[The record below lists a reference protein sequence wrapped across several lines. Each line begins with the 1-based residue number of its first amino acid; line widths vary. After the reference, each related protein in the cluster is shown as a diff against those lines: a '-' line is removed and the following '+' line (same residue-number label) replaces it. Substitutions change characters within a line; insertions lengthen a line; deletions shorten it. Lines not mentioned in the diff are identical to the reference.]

1 MAAGK
6 SGSGGGGGG
15 GGGSCS
21 AEEMTFL
28 EALARAET
36 KKDGGFKNNWSFDHE
51 EGSEG
56 DTDKDGA
63 HLLSVEEDSETSN
76 GEKLNRPSEFVD
88 NSGDYILKTYVKR
101 NKAESFKTLKGN
113 PIGLNMLSNNK
124 KLSENTQN
132 ASLCSGTV
140 VHGRRFHHA
149 HVQIPVVKTA
159 AQRKE
164 YPPHVQKA
172 EINAI
177 RISRPVSVESIMKK
191 TEESESQVE
200 PEIKRK
206 AQQKRHC
213 SVYQPS
219 SPLPP
224 ASKKCLTHLEV
235 SEQRECCPKC
245 GKEKENQTKC
255 QSCGI
260 IFHNDLQRNCRQAVT
275 LNDSTAALLR
285 TSIHQNSGQK
295 LQNTGLTTKKFY
307 GSNMEKIPVDIIVN
321 CDDNRH
327 HYLHTN
333 GKVIL
338 PGPKITKATN
348 LKERKTSLSD
358 LNDPIILSS
367 DDDDDSDRTKR
378 RESISPRPADS
389 ACSSPAPSTGKV
401 EAAFNANP
409 CRAEHELRSTP
420 AESEPNAVVLP
431 RKARMKDQFGNS
443 LISTPLKR
451 RKLISQEALIN
462 PVSLSCHNTF
472 ESVILNCRSIRVGTL
487 FRLLIEPVIFS
498 LNLIKIHLDG
508 PESDPVEIILN
519 TSDLTKCEWC
529 NVRKLPVVFLQAVPA
544 IYQKLSMQL
553 QMSKEDKVWN
563 DCKGINKL
571 ASLEE
576 QYIILIFQN
585 ALDPHANMVFESII
599 TDIGLKNNV
608 SNFFAKIPFEEA
620 NSRLVACTR
629 SYEESIKGSCTQ
641 KESKVK
647 TVSFESKVQARNK
660 QEFQFF
666 DDEEETGENHT
677 IFIGPIEKL
686 IVYPPPPA
694 KGGISVTNEDL
705 HCLSE
710 GEFLND
716 VIIDFYLKYLV
727 LEKLKKEDAERIHIF
742 SSFFYKRL
750 NQRERRNHETSNLSI
765 QQKRHGRVKTW
776 TRHVDI
782 FEKDFIFVPLNEAA
796 HWFLAVVCFPG
807 LEKPKYEPNP
817 HYRESATIHKSSP
830 VDDSCVSSPLTSEMD
845 SGSQNSPAKPVIK
858 KMLNKKHCLAGTDSS
873 AGHGESEPCYRR
885 NIGSVKCTVKKK
897 NHTPSESEDANK
909 GEAASQKVV
918 DRSQS
923 ENGLQDECL
932 SSGHHPALAR
942 AETKKDGGF
951 KNNWSFDH
959 EEGSEGDTDKDG
971 AHLLSVEEDS
981 ETSNGEKLNR
991 PSEFVDNSGDYI
1003 LKTYVKRNKA
1013 ESFKTLKGNPIGLNM
1028 LSNNKKLSENTQN
1041 ASLCS
1046 GTVVHGRRFHH
1057 AHVQIPVVKTAAQ
1070 SNQDRKER
1078 KEYPPHVQKAEI
1090 NAIRISRP
1098 VSVESIMKKTEE
1110 SESQVEPEI
1119 KRKAQQKRHC
1129 SVYQPSSPL
1138 PPASKK
1144 CLTHLEVSEQR
1155 ECCPKCGK
1163 EKENQTKCQS
1173 CGIIFH
1179 NDLQRNCRQA
1189 VTLNDSTAALLRTS
1203 IHQNSGQK
1211 LQNTGLTTKK
1221 FYGSNMEKIPVDIIV
1236 NCDDNRHHYLHT
1248 NGKVILP
1255 GPKITKATNLKERK
1269 TSLSD
1274 LNDPIILS
1282 SDDDDDSD
1290 RTKRRESISPRPA
1303 DSACSSPAPSTGK
1316 VEAAFNANPCR
1327 AEHEL
1332 RSTPAESEPNAVVLP
1347 RKARMKDQFGN
1358 SLISTPL
1365 KRRKLISQEALINP
1379 VSLSCHNTFE
1389 SVILNCR
1396 SIRVGTLFRLL
1407 IEPVIFSLNLIKIHL
1422 DGPESD
1428 PVEIIL
1434 NTSDL
1439 TKCEWCN
1446 VRKLPVVFLQAVP
1459 AIYQKLSMQ
1468 LQMSKED
1475 KVWND
1480 CKGISKL
1487 ASLEEQYIILIFQ
1500 NALDPHANMVFESI
1514 ITDIGLKN
1522 NVSNFFAKIPF
1533 EEANSRLV
1541 ACTRSYEE
1549 SIKGSC
1555 TQKESKVKTVSF
1567 ESKVQARNKQEFQ
1580 FFDDEEETG
1589 ENHTIFI
1596 GPIEKL
1602 IVYPPPPAKGG
1613 ISVTNEDLH
1622 CLSEGEFLNDVI
1634 IDFYLKYLVLEK
1646 LKKED
1651 AERIHIFSSFFY
1663 KRLNQ
1668 RERRNH
1674 ETSNLSIQQ
1683 KRHGR
1688 VKTWTRHVD
1697 IFEKDFIFVPLNEA
1711 AHWFLA
1717 VVCFPGLEK
1726 PKYEPNPH
1734 YRESATIH
1742 KSSPVDDSCV
1752 SSPLT
1757 SEMDSGS
1764 QNSPAKPV
1772 IKKMLNKKHCLA
1784 GTDSSAGH
1792 GESEPCYRRNIGSVK
1807 CTVKKKN
1814 HTPSESEDANKGEAA
1829 SQKVVDR
1836 SQSENGLQ
1844 DECLSSGHHPDGL
1857 SKIRLN
1863 YGDQS
1868 AEGAKML
1875 EDGLIDFSEDQDNQD
1890 DSSDDG
1896 FLADD
1901 NCNSE
1906 IGQWHLKPTLCKQP
1920 CILLMDSL
1928 RGPSR
1933 SNVVKILREYLEVE
1947 WEVKKGSKRS
1957 FSKDVMKGS
1966 NPKVPQQNNFSD
1978 CGVYIL
1984 QYVESFFENPILNF
1998 ELPMN
2003 LLNWFPPPRM
2013 RTKRE
2018 EIRNIILKLQEAQCK
2033 EKQQQH
2039 KDTGSEAAPGEGAG
2053 PCVGGAPH

>member
-6 SGSGGGGGG
+6 SGGGGGGG

-28 EALARAET
+28 EALARSES

-63 HLLSVEEDSETSN
+63 HLLSVEDEDSQTSN

-113 PIGLNMLSNNK
+113 PIGLNMLSSNK
-124 KLSENTQN
+124 KLSENTQT

-159 AQRKE
+159 AQSNQDRKERKE

-177 RISRPVSVESIMKK
+177 RISRPQSVECIMKK

-206 AQQKRHC
+206 VQQKRHC
-213 SVYQPS
+213 SAYQPT

-285 TSIHQNSGQK
+285 TSIHQNSGGQK

-307 GSNMEKIPVDIIVN
+307 GNNMEKIPIDIIVN
-321 CDDNRH
+321 RDDSRH

-338 PGPKITKATN
+338 PTKIPKATN

-401 EAAFNANP
+401 EAALNANT
-409 CRAEHELRSTP
+409 CRAEHELRSIS
-420 AESEPNAVVLP
+420 AESELNTVSLP

-443 LISTPLKR
+443 LVSTPLKR

-462 PVSLSCHNTF
+462 PVSLSCQNTF

-508 PESDPVEIILN
+508 PESDPIEIILN

-529 NVRKLPVVFLQAVPA
+529 NVRKLPVVFLQATPA
-544 IYQKLSMQL
+544 VYHKLSMQL

-563 DCKGINKL
+563 DCKGISKL
-571 ASLEE
+571 TSLEE

-599 TDIGLKNNV
+599 NDIGLKNNV

-641 KESKVK
+641 KENKVK

-666 DDEEETGENHT
+666 DDEDETGENHT

-727 LEKLKKEDAERIHIF
+727 LEKLKKEEADRIHIF

-817 HYRESATIHKSSP
+817 HYRENGTMQKSSA
-830 VDDSCVSSPLTSEMD
+830 VEDSCLSSPLTSEMD

-858 KMLNKKHCLAGTDSS
+858 KMLNKKHCLAVTDSS
-873 AGHGESEPCYRR
+873 AGQGESDLCFRR

-897 NHTPSESEDANK
+897 NHTTSENEDTNK

-918 DRSQS
+918 DRSKN
-923 ENGLQDECL
+923 ENGLPDECL
-932 SSGHHPALAR
+932 SS
-942 AETKKDGGF
+942 
-951 KNNWSFDH
+951 
-959 EEGSEGDTDKDG
+959 
-971 AHLLSVEEDS
+971 V
-981 ETSNGEKLNR
+981 
-991 PSEFVDNSGDYI
+991 
-1003 LKTYVKRNKA
+1003 
-1013 ESFKTLKGNPIGLNM
+1013 
-1028 LSNNKKLSENTQN
+1028 
-1041 ASLCS
+1041 
-1046 GTVVHGRRFHH
+1046 
-1057 AHVQIPVVKTAAQ
+1057 
-1070 SNQDRKER
+1070 
-1078 KEYPPHVQKAEI
+1078 
-1090 NAIRISRP
+1090 
-1098 VSVESIMKKTEE
+1098 
-1110 SESQVEPEI
+1110 
-1119 KRKAQQKRHC
+1119 
-1129 SVYQPSSPL
+1129 
-1138 PPASKK
+1138 
-1144 CLTHLEVSEQR
+1144 
-1155 ECCPKCGK
+1155 
-1163 EKENQTKCQS
+1163 
-1173 CGIIFH
+1173 
-1179 NDLQRNCRQA
+1179 
-1189 VTLNDSTAALLRTS
+1189 
-1203 IHQNSGQK
+1203 
-1211 LQNTGLTTKK
+1211 
-1221 FYGSNMEKIPVDIIV
+1221 
-1236 NCDDNRHHYLHT
+1236 
-1248 NGKVILP
+1248 
-1255 GPKITKATNLKERK
+1255 
-1269 TSLSD
+1269 
-1274 LNDPIILS
+1274 
-1282 SDDDDDSD
+1282 
-1290 RTKRRESISPRPA
+1290 
-1303 DSACSSPAPSTGK
+1303 
-1316 VEAAFNANPCR
+1316 
-1327 AEHEL
+1327 
-1332 RSTPAESEPNAVVLP
+1332 
-1347 RKARMKDQFGN
+1347 
-1358 SLISTPL
+1358 
-1365 KRRKLISQEALINP
+1365 
-1379 VSLSCHNTFE
+1379 
-1389 SVILNCR
+1389 
-1396 SIRVGTLFRLL
+1396 
-1407 IEPVIFSLNLIKIHL
+1407 
-1422 DGPESD
+1422 
-1428 PVEIIL
+1428 
-1434 NTSDL
+1434 
-1439 TKCEWCN
+1439 
-1446 VRKLPVVFLQAVP
+1446 
-1459 AIYQKLSMQ
+1459 
-1468 LQMSKED
+1468 
-1475 KVWND
+1475 
-1480 CKGISKL
+1480 
-1487 ASLEEQYIILIFQ
+1487 
-1500 NALDPHANMVFESI
+1500 
-1514 ITDIGLKN
+1514 
-1522 NVSNFFAKIPF
+1522 
-1533 EEANSRLV
+1533 
-1541 ACTRSYEE
+1541 
-1549 SIKGSC
+1549 
-1555 TQKESKVKTVSF
+1555 
-1567 ESKVQARNKQEFQ
+1567 
-1580 FFDDEEETG
+1580 
-1589 ENHTIFI
+1589 
-1596 GPIEKL
+1596 
-1602 IVYPPPPAKGG
+1602 
-1613 ISVTNEDLH
+1613 
-1622 CLSEGEFLNDVI
+1622 
-1634 IDFYLKYLVLEK
+1634 
-1646 LKKED
+1646 
-1651 AERIHIFSSFFY
+1651 
-1663 KRLNQ
+1663 
-1668 RERRNH
+1668 
-1674 ETSNLSIQQ
+1674 
-1683 KRHGR
+1683 
-1688 VKTWTRHVD
+1688 
-1697 IFEKDFIFVPLNEA
+1697 
-1711 AHWFLA
+1711 
-1717 VVCFPGLEK
+1717 
-1726 PKYEPNPH
+1726 
-1734 YRESATIH
+1734 
-1742 KSSPVDDSCV
+1742 
-1752 SSPLT
+1752 
-1757 SEMDSGS
+1757 
-1764 QNSPAKPV
+1764 
-1772 IKKMLNKKHCLA
+1772 
-1784 GTDSSAGH
+1784 
-1792 GESEPCYRRNIGSVK
+1792 
-1807 CTVKKKN
+1807 
-1814 HTPSESEDANKGEAA
+1814 
-1829 SQKVVDR
+1829 
-1836 SQSENGLQ
+1836 
-1844 DECLSSGHHPDGL
+1844 HHPDGL

-2003 LLNWFPPPRM
+2003 LMNWFPPPRM

-2018 EIRNIILKLQEAQCK
+2018 EIRNIILKLQEAQSK
-2033 EKQQQH
+2033 EKQQH
-2039 KDTGSEAAPGEGAG
+2039 KDTCSEAALGEGVG
-2053 PCVGGAPH
+2053 QCVGHVSH

>member
-1 MAAGK
+1 MIEFEK
-6 SGSGGGGGG
+6 KFVFIS
-15 GGGSCS
+15 
-21 AEEMTFL
+21 
-28 EALARAET
+28 ALARSES

-63 HLLSVEEDSETSN
+63 HLLSVEDEDSQTSN

-113 PIGLNMLSNNK
+113 PIGLNMLSSNK
-124 KLSENTQN
+124 KLSENTQT

-159 AQRKE
+159 AQSNQDRKERKE

-177 RISRPVSVESIMKK
+177 RISRPQSVGKFL
-191 TEESESQVE
+191 Q
-200 PEIKRK
+200 
-206 AQQKRHC
+206 
-213 SVYQPS
+213 
-219 SPLPP
+219 
-224 ASKKCLTHLEV
+224 V

-285 TSIHQNSGQK
+285 TSIHQNSGGQK

-307 GSNMEKIPVDIIVN
+307 GNNMEKIPIDIIVN
-321 CDDNRH
+321 RDDSRH
-327 HYLHTN
+327 HYLHAN

-338 PGPKITKATN
+338 PTKIPKATN

-367 DDDDDSDRTKR
+367 DDDDDGDRTKR

-401 EAAFNANP
+401 EAALNANT
-409 CRAEHELRSTP
+409 CRAEHELRSIS
-420 AESEPNAVVLP
+420 AESELNTVSLP

-443 LISTPLKR
+443 LVSTPLKR

-462 PVSLSCHNTF
+462 PVSLSCQNTF

-508 PESDPVEIILN
+508 PESDPIEIILN

-529 NVRKLPVVFLQAVPA
+529 NVRKLPVVFLQATPA
-544 IYQKLSMQL
+544 VYHKLSMQL

-563 DCKGINKL
+563 DCKGISKL
-571 ASLEE
+571 TSLEE

-641 KESKVK
+641 KENKVK
-647 TVSFESKVQARNK
+647 TVSFETKVQARNK

-666 DDEEETGENHT
+666 DDEDETGENHT

-727 LEKLKKEDAERIHIF
+727 LEKLKKEEADRIHIF

-817 HYRESATIHKSSP
+817 HYRENGTMQKSSA
-830 VDDSCVSSPLTSEMD
+830 VEDSCLSSPLTSEMD

-858 KMLNKKHCLAGTDSS
+858 KMLNKKHCLAVTDSS
-873 AGHGESEPCYRR
+873 AGQGESDLCYRR

-897 NHTPSESEDANK
+897 NHTTSENEDTNK
-909 GEAASQKVV
+909 GETASQKVV
-918 DRSQS
+918 DRSKS

-932 SSGHHPALAR
+932 SS
-942 AETKKDGGF
+942 
-951 KNNWSFDH
+951 
-959 EEGSEGDTDKDG
+959 
-971 AHLLSVEEDS
+971 V
-981 ETSNGEKLNR
+981 
-991 PSEFVDNSGDYI
+991 
-1003 LKTYVKRNKA
+1003 
-1013 ESFKTLKGNPIGLNM
+1013 
-1028 LSNNKKLSENTQN
+1028 
-1041 ASLCS
+1041 
-1046 GTVVHGRRFHH
+1046 
-1057 AHVQIPVVKTAAQ
+1057 
-1070 SNQDRKER
+1070 
-1078 KEYPPHVQKAEI
+1078 
-1090 NAIRISRP
+1090 
-1098 VSVESIMKKTEE
+1098 
-1110 SESQVEPEI
+1110 
-1119 KRKAQQKRHC
+1119 
-1129 SVYQPSSPL
+1129 
-1138 PPASKK
+1138 
-1144 CLTHLEVSEQR
+1144 
-1155 ECCPKCGK
+1155 
-1163 EKENQTKCQS
+1163 
-1173 CGIIFH
+1173 
-1179 NDLQRNCRQA
+1179 
-1189 VTLNDSTAALLRTS
+1189 
-1203 IHQNSGQK
+1203 
-1211 LQNTGLTTKK
+1211 
-1221 FYGSNMEKIPVDIIV
+1221 
-1236 NCDDNRHHYLHT
+1236 
-1248 NGKVILP
+1248 
-1255 GPKITKATNLKERK
+1255 
-1269 TSLSD
+1269 
-1274 LNDPIILS
+1274 
-1282 SDDDDDSD
+1282 
-1290 RTKRRESISPRPA
+1290 
-1303 DSACSSPAPSTGK
+1303 
-1316 VEAAFNANPCR
+1316 
-1327 AEHEL
+1327 
-1332 RSTPAESEPNAVVLP
+1332 
-1347 RKARMKDQFGN
+1347 
-1358 SLISTPL
+1358 
-1365 KRRKLISQEALINP
+1365 
-1379 VSLSCHNTFE
+1379 
-1389 SVILNCR
+1389 
-1396 SIRVGTLFRLL
+1396 
-1407 IEPVIFSLNLIKIHL
+1407 
-1422 DGPESD
+1422 
-1428 PVEIIL
+1428 
-1434 NTSDL
+1434 
-1439 TKCEWCN
+1439 
-1446 VRKLPVVFLQAVP
+1446 
-1459 AIYQKLSMQ
+1459 
-1468 LQMSKED
+1468 
-1475 KVWND
+1475 
-1480 CKGISKL
+1480 
-1487 ASLEEQYIILIFQ
+1487 
-1500 NALDPHANMVFESI
+1500 
-1514 ITDIGLKN
+1514 
-1522 NVSNFFAKIPF
+1522 
-1533 EEANSRLV
+1533 
-1541 ACTRSYEE
+1541 
-1549 SIKGSC
+1549 
-1555 TQKESKVKTVSF
+1555 
-1567 ESKVQARNKQEFQ
+1567 
-1580 FFDDEEETG
+1580 
-1589 ENHTIFI
+1589 
-1596 GPIEKL
+1596 
-1602 IVYPPPPAKGG
+1602 
-1613 ISVTNEDLH
+1613 
-1622 CLSEGEFLNDVI
+1622 
-1634 IDFYLKYLVLEK
+1634 
-1646 LKKED
+1646 
-1651 AERIHIFSSFFY
+1651 
-1663 KRLNQ
+1663 
-1668 RERRNH
+1668 
-1674 ETSNLSIQQ
+1674 
-1683 KRHGR
+1683 
-1688 VKTWTRHVD
+1688 
-1697 IFEKDFIFVPLNEA
+1697 
-1711 AHWFLA
+1711 
-1717 VVCFPGLEK
+1717 
-1726 PKYEPNPH
+1726 
-1734 YRESATIH
+1734 
-1742 KSSPVDDSCV
+1742 
-1752 SSPLT
+1752 
-1757 SEMDSGS
+1757 
-1764 QNSPAKPV
+1764 
-1772 IKKMLNKKHCLA
+1772 
-1784 GTDSSAGH
+1784 
-1792 GESEPCYRRNIGSVK
+1792 
-1807 CTVKKKN
+1807 
-1814 HTPSESEDANKGEAA
+1814 
-1829 SQKVVDR
+1829 
-1836 SQSENGLQ
+1836 
-1844 DECLSSGHHPDGL
+1844 HHPDGL

-1875 EDGLIDFSEDQDNQD
+1875 EDGLIDFSEDQDNQKVCNFW
-1890 DSSDDG
+1890 S
-1896 FLADD
+1896 FL
-1901 NCNSE
+1901 
-1906 IGQWHLKPTLCKQP
+1906 PYRP

-2003 LLNWFPPPRM
+2003 LMNWFPPPRM

-2018 EIRNIILKLQEAQCK
+2018 EIRNIILKLQEAQSK
-2033 EKQQQH
+2033 EKQQH
-2039 KDTGSEAAPGEGAG
+2039 KDTCSEAALGEGEG
-2053 PCVGGAPH
+2053 QCVGHVSH